1 MSDSALPQALLGQ
14 DQGATLYVT
23 LGNPLRSDDGVGPY
37 IAGRADGIPGIL
49 IRDAGERPERAF
61 DWAMELRPATL
72 VFIDAADFGGAPG
85 EIRDLPV
92 ENLEKT
98 TFSTHRL
105 PLPAIMDW
113 ISHETGAACRCI
125 GIQLGSAA
133 LGEGLTLPVQRSAD
147 LLVEWL
153 SGKVCN
159 P

>member
-1 MSDSALPQALLGQ
+1 LSDSDLRQDLLGQ

-37 IAGRADGIPGIL
+37 IAGRAAGIPGIL
-49 IRDAGERPERAF
+49 IRDAGSRPERAL
-61 DWAMELRPATL
+61 DWAMELRPDTL
-72 VFIDAADFGGAPG
+72 VFVDAADFGGAPG

-92 ENLEKT
+92 ESLEKT

-113 ISHETGAACRCI
+113 IGHETGVECRCI

-133 LGEGLTLPVQRSAD
+133 LGEGLTPQVQQAAD
-147 LLVEWL
+147 RLVDWL
-153 SGKVCN
+153 AGKVCN